1 MRAQVQSLAPGALKR
16 IGLVAIAIFTILVV
30 LPAALVAAGT

>member
-1 MRAQVQSLAPGALKR
+1 MRTYVQSIAPAALKS
-16 IGLVAIAIFTILVV
+16 IGLVALAIFTILVV